1 VAKFFRRKINK
12 KKIAMA
18 AHNDLGK
25 KGEAL
30 AIDWF
35 MQQGYEILH
44 NNWRHSHYEVDIIAS
59 KDSVLHFIEVKA
71 RRSSQFGYPEESV
84 GKKKMQNLMNA
95 ADEFLNQ
102 FPQWKRIQ
110 FDVLAISLKK
120 DGKHEYFFI
129 GDVYL

>member
-1 VAKFFRRKINK
+1 
-12 KKIAMA
+12 MA

-35 MQQGYEILH
+35 MQQGYEIL
-44 NNWRHSHYEVDIIAS
+44 NKNWRHSHYEVDIIAC
-59 KDSVLHFIEVKA
+59 KHSVLHFIEVKA

-102 FPQWKRIQ
+102 FPVWKRIQ
-110 FDVLAISLKK
+110 FDVLSISLKK
-120 DGKHEYFFI
+120 DGKHEFFLI
-129 GDVYL
+129 EDVYI